1 MEKKPILNPFNL
13 CQTYNTYHSAFFFF
27 KIQVTMPLQY
37 TQILVKNQ
45 LSLTQHLLTQKLTTY
60 TTTTQPPPPLP
71 PKKKK
76 KKKEK
81 QKREEMKKQLAS
93 IIDL

>member
-1 MEKKPILNPFNL
+1 MEKNPILNPFNL

-45 LSLTQHLLTQKLTTY
+45 LSLTQHLLTQKLTY
-60 TTTTQPPPPLP
+60 TTTTQPPPPTPLP
-71 PKKKK
+71 PKKRRKKKRKK
-76 KKKEK
+76 KKRRNEK
-81 QKREEMKKQLAS
+81 AAC
-93 IIDL
+93 IHH